1 MAKFMDVH
9 SACIVQQLREAHEK
23 ALAIEA
29 DKADKPCTRAD
40 LDGPQAGEVLC
51 AGPGL
56 RRTPFGGSTSTHGR
70 PTAEVYKIPIDLA

>member
-29 DKADKPCTRAD
+29 DKADKAVHSSRPGWTSGWR
-40 LDGPQAGEVLC
+40 GPVRWT
-51 AGPGL
+51 GPSKDTV
-56 RRTPFGGSTSTHGR
+56 RRIHEHARSPHH
-70 PTAEVYKIPIDLA
+70 

>member
-29 DKADKPCTRAD
+29 DKADKAVHSSRPGWTSGWR
-40 LDGPQAGEVLC
+40 GPVRWT
-51 AGPGL
+51 GP
-56 RRTPFGGSTSTHGR
+56 S
-70 PTAEVYKIPIDLA
+70 